1 MAARDPFRGHDRY
14 NAHLFRLAIN
24 ELRRSGSHL
33 RSASR
38 YLDRV
43 ADELGGHPNA
53 EDRRRLGVAEA
64 NRPSR
69 TRRNPARRPKRTGFV
84 FPKSKTWPIGNRY
97 HAQKAI
103 EYMKAGRGVTLDYP
117 GSVKKFNKIREAIR
131 RRWSTD
137 LGIRRLLRDLPP
149 STTLVN
155 RVKGRRAAKRRG
167 RRAEFARGVR
177 RL

>member
-43 ADELGGHPNA
+43 ADEL
-53 EDRRRLGVAEA
+53 AEA